1 MTVKGRKG
9 PEEFKVDEHPKP
21 DSTIEQLAKLAPV
34 FKKDGTITAANA
46 SVSYFHCTFVFVYI
60 YMCVVFHWN
69 KKTVLIILLFLG
81 NILCGKI
88 RYHDC
93 SYPGIRC

>member
-60 YMCVVFHWN
+60 YVCCFPLEQ
-69 KKTVLIILLFLG
+69 K
-81 NILCGKI
+81 
-88 RYHDC
+88 DC
-93 SYPGIRC
+93 LDYFTFSRKYPLW

>member
-46 SVSYFHCTFVFVYI
+46 SVSSLSLEQKDCLDYFTFS
-60 YMCVVFHWN
+60 
-69 KKTVLIILLFLG
+69 KK
-81 NILCGKI
+81 
-88 RYHDC
+88 
-93 SYPGIRC
+93 YPLW